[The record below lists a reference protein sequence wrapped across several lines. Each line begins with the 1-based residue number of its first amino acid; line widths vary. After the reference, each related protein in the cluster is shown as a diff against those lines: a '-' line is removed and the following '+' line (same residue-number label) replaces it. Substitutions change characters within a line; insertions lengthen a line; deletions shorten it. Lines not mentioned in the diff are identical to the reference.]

1 MTQAT
6 DLLDGILK
14 GSSEPSAPSAAPVPS
29 PTQLPSPNHKP
40 SVLSQISAK
49 PDVKG
54 ELPKPVP
61 DKDQGEALI
70 NMCDALTPMAMRM
83 VAMRYRVKWTT
94 QLEKNCRLSETEKQS
109 LRICAASAAGFVS
122 GLVSQSDKIAGVIF
136 LGLWGSM
143 MWSKAGEIKEQAPKK
158 EAQHVEETLPE
169 GENASLQA
177 QAQVEKPKRGRPR
190 KQ

>member
-14 GSSEPSAPSAAPVPS
+14 QDTTASTSPTISQSTVLPVPAS
-29 PTQLPSPNHKP
+29 KP
-40 SVLSQISAK
+40 SVISQISGSGSPPSKSPADPAK
-49 PDVKG
+49 P
-54 ELPKPVP
+54 P

-70 NMCDALTPMAMRM
+70 GMCDALTPMAMRM

-94 QLEKNCRLSETEKQS
+94 QLEKSCRLSETEKQS

-143 MWSKAGEIKEQAPKK
+143 MWSKAGDIKELAPPK
-158 EAQHVEETLPE
+158 ETKHVEEAINT
-169 GENASLQA
+169 GETAGVQEQA
-177 QAQVEKPKRGRPR
+177 EKPKRGRPR